1 MTNPAPGPAPT
12 APCSPDR
19 GARLTALVAA
29 ALVVA
34 ITGVMLANHFRV
46 PSQDPLKAATLT
58 AAKEQLRVQP
68 TDEAAKQR
76 IRDLDLELRRRF
88 FRHLAINAQGG
99 WLLLA
104 GGILFLLAAKAVADL
119 RKTVPLPASKP
130 LDDGAAVA
138 STRFARWTVTAL
150 GAATVAVLLLLA
162 FTTRTLVPAG
172 TAELEK
178 LQADPAGTAAAGPTL
193 EQVLA
198 NWPRFRGPRGDGVAL
213 STNLSL
219 NWNVA
224 TGEGVRWKTAVPGK
238 GFSSPVVWG
247 NRVFVT
253 SGDEQAREVICFD
266 TDNGRLL
273 WQKPLPPAP
282 ELQGKP
288 LEAPEQTGFAAATAA
303 TDGQRVFAIFG
314 TGELAA
320 FDFTGKVAW
329 SKFLGLPENLYG
341 HSTSLLVWQGR
352 LIVQFDQGEAE
363 AGKSKLLALDPATGR
378 VLWQQRRA
386 VPSSWTT
393 PLVLDALKPQQI
405 ITLGE
410 PWVIAYDFAD
420 GRELWRVECLGTDL
434 APSPVFAGRHVLAV
448 SASKQVVAIRP
459 DGTGDVTKTHVAWK
473 YEDDIPDI
481 TSPISNGELIWLL
494 TTDGYLTCLEVKSG
508 AKVWHKA
515 LDLDFNASPVLVGN
529 QLLLVTIKGLGLAVA
544 AGRSFQELGRA
555 ELGEAVH
562 ASPALVGDHLY
573 VRGVTNLFCLGPG
586 SAGNATTAPGKP

>member
-1 MTNPAPGPAPT
+1 
-12 APCSPDR
+12 
-19 GARLTALVAA
+19 
-29 ALVVA
+29 
-34 ITGVMLANHFRV
+34 MLANHFRV
-46 PSQDPLKAATLT
+46 PSKDPLKSATLT
-58 AAKEQLRVQP
+58 AAKEQLRTQP

-76 IRDLDLELRRRF
+76 IRDLDLDLRRRF
-88 FRHLAINAQGG
+88 FRHLDINAQGG

-119 RKTVPLPASKP
+119 RKAVPLPAAKP
-130 LDDGAAVA
+130 LDDGAAAVA
-138 STRFARWTVTAL
+138 SIRFARWTVAAL
-150 GAATVAVLLLLA
+150 GAATMAVLLLIA
-162 FTTRTLVPAG
+162 VTTGTRVPSRTAD
-172 TAELEK
+172 LEK
-178 LQADPAGTAAAGPTL
+178 LQAGSAEAAATAGPTL

-219 NWNVA
+219 TWNVA

-247 NRVFVT
+247 DRVFVT
-253 SGDEQAREVICFD
+253 SGDEQAREVLCFD
-266 TDNGRLL
+266 AGNGRLL
-273 WQKPLPPAP
+273 WQKQVPPAP
-282 ELQGKP
+282 ELQGKK

-303 TDGQRVFAIFG
+303 TDGQRVFAVYG

-320 FDFTGKVAW
+320 LDFAGKVVW

-341 HSTSLLVWQGR
+341 HSTSLLVWQGK

-363 AGKSKLLALDPATGR
+363 AGKSKLFALDPATGR

-386 VPSSWTT
+386 VPSSWAT
-393 PLVLDALKPQQI
+393 PIVLDAAKPQQV

-434 APSPVFAGRHVLAV
+434 APSPVFAGGLVMAV
-448 SASKQVVAIRP
+448 SASKQLTAIRP
-459 DGTGDVTKTHVAWK
+459 AGTGDVTKTQVAWN
-473 YEDDIPDI
+473 YGDNIPDI

-494 TTDGYLTCLEVKSG
+494 TTDGFLTCLDVKSG
-508 AKVWHKA
+508 AKVWDKS
-515 LDLDFNASPVLVGN
+515 LDQDFNASPVLVGN
-529 QLLLVTIKGLGLAVA
+529 QLLLFTIKGLGLAVA
-544 AGRSFQELGRA
+544 ADRSFQELDRA

-562 ASPALVGDHLY
+562 ASPALVGEHLY
-573 VRGVTNLFCLGPG
+573 VRGVTNLFCLGPS
-586 SAGNATTAPGKP
+586 SAANPPTAQRKP